1 MSRPEHLAPPEIFYN
16 EDEAGKYTGNS
27 RIIEIQTAMTKRC
40 VELLNIPEDSPPLFL
55 LDIGCGSGL
64 SGNVLTELGH
74 VWVGLDIAPSMLEI
88 ASQRDG
94 SKNEDLMLWDMG
106 HGLSFRPG
114 TFDGAISVSALQW
127 LCNADT
133 KANNPIQRIN
143 RFFQT
148 LYASLSRGA
157 RAVLQVYPE
166 NAQQME
172 LLTSSAMR
180 QGFQGGLVV
189 DFPHSTRAKK
199 YFLVLFAGMLPTQEM
214 PRPIG
219 VDEEDP
225 IGVKFER
232 DRRRERKRGE
242 HRPSVKSRD
251 WILLKKERQRRQGKS
266 VKPDTK
272 YTGRQRKPK
281 F

>member
-1 MSRPEHLAPPEIFYN
+1 
-16 EDEAGKYTGNS
+16 
-27 RIIEIQTAMTKRC
+27 MTKRC

-88 ASQRDG
+88 ASQREG

-106 HGLSFRPG
+106 HGLSFRQVSRALTLPRAASNAFSRPG

-232 DRRRERKRGE
+232 DRYVE
-242 HRPSVKSRD
+242 
-251 WILLKKERQRRQGKS
+251 
-266 VKPDTK
+266 T
-272 YTGRQRKPK
+272 
-281 F
+281 